1 MSTGAR
7 INGLLGGNQGT
18 DTVTLVTG
26 SQALRI
32 PDTSSVIML
41 AGSGT
46 PTIAT
51 FVNPASAR
59 GRLVILYNNSA
70 VNIVVT
76 NNAGTTTA
84 GQFDLGA
91 ADITLGPT
99 DVLGFYVLPNG
110 VGVEF
115 FTTDN

>member
-1 MSTGAR
+1 MSTNAR

-32 PDTSSVIML
+32 PDPASVIL
-41 AGSGT
+41 LSGSGT

-51 FVNPASAR
+51 FVNPAFAR
-59 GRLVILYNNSA
+59 GRLVLLYNNSA

-99 DVLGFYVLPNG
+99 DVLAFYILPNG
-110 VGVEF
+110 VGVRF
-115 FTTDN
+115 FNVDN